1 VVTVPAPAA
10 SAAATAAAT
19 NPRINNLL
27 KGAFRRPFLC
37 PDARLV
43 SDSRQRFN
51 PLEMPRPAALLL
63 LAVMTVGG
71 LLAWRWLRPGDLR
84 LSVDPRSRE
93 VAVIYPQEAADRR
106 CADGVL
112 RALAELTEPTRRE
125 GLRTRINE
133 LRATLPERI
142 EVGFVPAGMAEAR
155 LPSGQPLEGGKS
167 LPGLARAQLAAL
179 SHGYLVV
186 HTAEVGALLETAG
199 RRRWLGRALVETG
212 ASAESATITVGESDD
227 GAFLVA
233 TVAFAYRT
241 GDEAEAALKRL
252 TERQGDFE
260 ALGFAA
266 RPGADR
272 LTRQTKLL
280 VIRFDIETDLVLQA
294 LGRR

>member
-1 VVTVPAPAA
+1 
-10 SAAATAAAT
+10 
-19 NPRINNLL
+19 
-27 KGAFRRPFLC
+27 
-37 PDARLV
+37 
-43 SDSRQRFN
+43 
-51 PLEMPRPAALLL
+51 MPRTAALLL
-63 LAVMTVGG
+63 LVLISVGA

-93 VAVIYPQEAADRR
+93 VAVIDAREAAGRR

-112 RALAELTEPTRRE
+112 RALAELTDPTRRE
-125 GLRTRINE
+125 TLRTRVAE
-133 LRATLPERI
+133 LRAAKPERI
-142 EVGFVPAGMAEAR
+142 EVGFIPAGPAEAR
-155 LPSGQPLEGGKS
+155 LPLSHPPEGGKT

-179 SHGYLVV
+179 PHGYLVAY
-186 HTAEVGALLETAG
+186 TDEVGPLLETAG
-199 RRRWLGRALVETG
+199 RRRWLGRALVDAG
-212 ASAESATITVGESDD
+212 KSAESATIAVGESDD

-241 GDEAEAALKRL
+241 SDEAEAALKQL

-280 VIRFDIETDLVLQA
+280 VVRFDIETDFVLQA

>member
-1 VVTVPAPAA
+1 
-10 SAAATAAAT
+10 
-19 NPRINNLL
+19 
-27 KGAFRRPFLC
+27 
-37 PDARLV
+37 
-43 SDSRQRFN
+43 
-51 PLEMPRPAALLL
+51 MPRPAALLL
-63 LAVMTVGG
+63 LAVIMVGG

-93 VAVIYPQEAADRR
+93 IAIFYPQEAANRR
-106 CADGVL
+106 CADGVI

-125 GLRTRINE
+125 GLRTRLAE
-133 LRATLPERI
+133 LRAVRPERI
-142 EVGFVPAGMAEAR
+142 EVGFVPVGMAEAR
-155 LPSGQPLEGGKS
+155 LPLSQPPEDGKT

-179 SHGYLVV
+179 PHGYLVV
-186 HTAEVGALLETAG
+186 HTDEAGPMLETAG
-199 RRRWLGRALVETG
+199 RRRWLGRALVQAG
-212 ASAESATITVGESDD
+212 ASAESATIAVGESKD
-227 GAFLVA
+227 GSFLVA

-241 GDEAEAALKRL
+241 GDEAEAALKLL
-252 TERQGDFE
+252 TERQGDFD

>member
-1 VVTVPAPAA
+1 
-10 SAAATAAAT
+10 
-19 NPRINNLL
+19 
-27 KGAFRRPFLC
+27 
-37 PDARLV
+37 
-43 SDSRQRFN
+43 
-51 PLEMPRPAALLL
+51 MPRPAALLL
-63 LAVMTVGG
+63 LAVMSVGG

-93 VAVIYPQEAADRR
+93 VAVIDAREAADRR

-112 RALAELTEPTRRE
+112 RALAELTDPTSRE
-125 GLRTRINE
+125 TLRTRIIE
-133 LRATLPERI
+133 LRAAKPERI
-142 EVGFVPAGMAEAR
+142 EVGFIPAGPAEVR
-155 LPSGQPLEGGKS
+155 LPLSHPPEGGKT

-179 SHGYLVV
+179 PHGYLVV
-186 HTAEVGALLETAG
+186 HTGEVGPMLETAG
-199 RRRWLGRALVETG
+199 RRRWLGRALVEAG
-212 ASAESATITVGESDD
+212 KSAESATIAVGESDD
-227 GAFLVA
+227 SSFLVA

-241 GDEAEAALKRL
+241 GDEAEAALKQL

-294 LGRR
+294 LSRR

>member
-1 VVTVPAPAA
+1 M
-10 SAAATAAAT
+10 
-19 NPRINNLL
+19 
-27 KGAFRRPFLC
+27 RRP
-37 PDARLV
+37 
-43 SDSRQRFN
+43 
-51 PLEMPRPAALLL
+51 LLL
-63 LAVMTVGG
+63 LAVLTIACGM
-71 LLAWRWLRPGDLR
+71 AWRWLRPGDLR

-93 VAVIYPQEAADRR
+93 VAVIDAREAADRR

-125 GLRTRINE
+125 TLRTRVTE
-133 LRATLPERI
+133 LRAAKPERI
-142 EVGFVPAGMAEAR
+142 EVGFIPTGPAEAR
-155 LPSGQPLEGGKS
+155 PPLGDPPEVGKT

-179 SHGYLVV
+179 PHGYLVV
-186 HTAEVGALLETAG
+186 HTAEVGPLLETAG
-199 RRRWLGRALVETG
+199 RRRWLGRALVEAGRT
-212 ASAESATITVGESDD
+212 AESATIAVGENDAGS
-227 GAFLVA
+227 FLVA

-241 GDEAEAALKRL
+241 GDEAEAALKQL

-280 VIRFDIETDLVLQA
+280 VVRFDIETDLVVQA

>member
-1 VVTVPAPAA
+1 
-10 SAAATAAAT
+10 
-19 NPRINNLL
+19 
-27 KGAFRRPFLC
+27 
-37 PDARLV
+37 
-43 SDSRQRFN
+43 
-51 PLEMPRPAALLL
+51 M
-63 LAVMTVGG
+63 
-71 LLAWRWLRPGDLR
+71 AWRWLRPGDLR

-93 VAVIYPQEAADRR
+93 VALIFPEEAADRR

-125 GLRTRINE
+125 ALRTRITE
-133 LRATLPERI
+133 LRAAKPERI
-142 EVGFVPAGMAEAR
+142 EVGFIPAGPAEAR
-155 LPSGQPLEGGKS
+155 LPLSHPPEGGKT

-179 SHGYLVV
+179 PHGYLVV
-186 HTAEVGALLETAG
+186 HTAEVGPLLETAG
-199 RRRWLGRALVETG
+199 RRRWLGRALVEAGRT
-212 ASAESATITVGESDD
+212 AESTTIAVGENDAGS
-227 GAFLVA
+227 FLVA

-241 GDEAEAALKRL
+241 GDEAEAALKQL

-280 VIRFDIETDLVLQA
+280 VVRFDIETDLVVQA

>member
-1 VVTVPAPAA
+1 
-10 SAAATAAAT
+10 
-19 NPRINNLL
+19 
-27 KGAFRRPFLC
+27 
-37 PDARLV
+37 
-43 SDSRQRFN
+43 
-51 PLEMPRPAALLL
+51 MPRPAALLL
-63 LAVMTVGG
+63 LAVMSVGG

-93 VAVIYPQEAADRR
+93 VAVIDAREAADRR

-125 GLRTRINE
+125 TLRTRVTE
-133 LRATLPERI
+133 LRAAKPERI
-142 EVGFVPAGMAEAR
+142 EVGFIPTGPAEAR
-155 LPSGQPLEGGKS
+155 LPLGDPPEVGKT

-179 SHGYLVV
+179 PHGYLVV
-186 HTAEVGALLETAG
+186 HTAEVGPLLETAG
-199 RRRWLGRALVETG
+199 RRRWLGRALVEAGRT
-212 ASAESATITVGESDD
+212 AESATIAVGENDAGS
-227 GAFLVA
+227 FLVA

-241 GDEAEAALKRL
+241 GDEAEAALKQL

-280 VIRFDIETDLVLQA
+280 VVRFDIETDLVLQA

>member
-1 VVTVPAPAA
+1 MRAANPLVP
-10 SAAATAAAT
+10 
-19 NPRINNLL
+19 
-27 KGAFRRPFLC
+27 
-37 PDARLV
+37 
-43 SDSRQRFN
+43 DSRQRFN
-51 PLEMPRPAALLL
+51 PFEMPRPAALLL
-63 LAVMTVGG
+63 LAVISVGG

-93 VAVIYPQEAADRR
+93 VAVVYPQEAADRR

-133 LRATLPERI
+133 LRAALPERI
-142 EVGFVPAGMAEAR
+142 EVGFVPAGLAEAR
-155 LPSGQPLEGGKS
+155 LPLKQPPEGGKT

-199 RRRWLGRALVETG
+199 RRRWLGRALVEIG
-212 ASAESATITVGESDD
+212 ASAESATIAVGESDD

>member
-1 VVTVPAPAA
+1 M
-10 SAAATAAAT
+10 
-19 NPRINNLL
+19 
-27 KGAFRRPFLC
+27 RRP
-37 PDARLV
+37 
-43 SDSRQRFN
+43 
-51 PLEMPRPAALLL
+51 LLL
-63 LAVMTVGG
+63 LAVLTIACGM
-71 LLAWRWLRPGDLR
+71 AWRWLRPGDLR

-93 VAVIYPQEAADRR
+93 VAVIDAREAADRR

-125 GLRTRINE
+125 TLRTRVTE
-133 LRATLPERI
+133 LRAAKPERI
-142 EVGFVPAGMAEAR
+142 EVGFIPTGPAEAR
-155 LPSGQPLEGGKS
+155 LPLGDPPEVGKT

-179 SHGYLVV
+179 PHGYLVV
-186 HTAEVGALLETAG
+186 HTAEVGPLLETAG
-199 RRRWLGRALVETG
+199 RRRWLGRALVEAGRT
-212 ASAESATITVGESDD
+212 AESATIAVGENDAGS
-227 GAFLVA
+227 FLVA

-241 GDEAEAALKRL
+241 GDEAEAALKQL

-280 VIRFDIETDLVLQA
+280 VVRFDIETDLVVQA

>member
-1 VVTVPAPAA
+1 M
-10 SAAATAAAT
+10 
-19 NPRINNLL
+19 
-27 KGAFRRPFLC
+27 RRP
-37 PDARLV
+37 
-43 SDSRQRFN
+43 
-51 PLEMPRPAALLL
+51 LLL
-63 LAVMTVGG
+63 LAVLTIACGM
-71 LLAWRWLRPGDLR
+71 AWRWLRPGDLR

-93 VAVIYPQEAADRR
+93 VAAIDAREAADRR

-112 RALAELTEPTRRE
+112 RALAELTDPTRRE
-125 GLRTRINE
+125 TLRIRVAE
-133 LRATLPERI
+133 LRAAKPERI
-142 EVGFVPAGMAEAR
+142 EVGFIPTGPAEAR
-155 LPSGQPLEGGKS
+155 LPLSHPPEGGKT

-179 SHGYLVV
+179 PHGYLVV
-186 HTAEVGALLETAG
+186 HTDEVGPMLETAG
-199 RRRWLGRALVETG
+199 RRRWLGRALVEAG
-212 ASAESATITVGESDD
+212 KSAESATIAVGESDD

-241 GDEAEAALKRL
+241 GDEAEAALKQL

-280 VIRFDIETDLVLQA
+280 VVRFDIETDLVLQA

>member
-1 VVTVPAPAA
+1 
-10 SAAATAAAT
+10 
-19 NPRINNLL
+19 
-27 KGAFRRPFLC
+27 
-37 PDARLV
+37 
-43 SDSRQRFN
+43 
-51 PLEMPRPAALLL
+51 MPRPAALLL
-63 LAVMTVGG
+63 LAVISVGG

-93 VAVIYPQEAADRR
+93 VAVIDPLEASDRR

-125 GLRTRINE
+125 GLRARIAE
-133 LRATLPERI
+133 LRAAHPERI

-155 LPSGQPLEGGKS
+155 LPLSQPPEGGKT

-179 SHGYLVV
+179 PHGYLVV
-186 HTAEVGALLETAG
+186 HTTEVGALLETAG
-199 RRRWLGRALVETG
+199 RRRWLGRALVEAG
-212 ASAESATITVGESDD
+212 RSAESATIAVGENDT
-227 GAFLVA
+227 GTFLVA

-241 GDEAEAALKRL
+241 GDEAEAALRQL

-280 VIRFDIETDLVLQA
+280 VVRFDIETDLVTQA

>member
-1 VVTVPAPAA
+1 
-10 SAAATAAAT
+10 
-19 NPRINNLL
+19 
-27 KGAFRRPFLC
+27 
-37 PDARLV
+37 
-43 SDSRQRFN
+43 
-51 PLEMPRPAALLL
+51 MPRPAALLL
-63 LAVMTVGG
+63 LAAISVGG

-93 VAVIYPQEAADRR
+93 VAVIHPQEAADRR

-112 RALAELTEPTRRE
+112 RALAELTEPARRE
-125 GLRTRINE
+125 GLRARVAE
-133 LRATLPERI
+133 LRATRPERI
-142 EVGFVPAGMAEAR
+142 EAGFIPAGPAEAR
-155 LPSGQPLEGGKS
+155 LPLSQPPEGGKT

-179 SHGYLVV
+179 PHGYLVV
-186 HTAEVGALLETAG
+186 HTAEVGPLLETAG
-199 RRRWLGRALVETG
+199 RRRGLGRALVAAG
-212 ASAESATITVGESDD
+212 ASAESTTIAVGESED

-241 GDEAEAALKRL
+241 GEEAEAALRQL

-266 RPGADR
+266 RTGADR

-280 VIRFDIETDLVLQA
+280 VVRFDIETDLVLQA

>member
-1 VVTVPAPAA
+1 
-10 SAAATAAAT
+10 
-19 NPRINNLL
+19 
-27 KGAFRRPFLC
+27 
-37 PDARLV
+37 
-43 SDSRQRFN
+43 
-51 PLEMPRPAALLL
+51 MPRPAALLL
-63 LAVMTVGG
+63 LAVISVGG

-93 VAVIYPQEAADRR
+93 VAVIDPLEASDRR

-125 GLRTRINE
+125 GLRARIAE
-133 LRATLPERI
+133 LRATHPERI

-155 LPSGQPLEGGKS
+155 LPLSQPPEGGKS

-179 SHGYLVV
+179 PHGYLVV
-186 HTAEVGALLETAG
+186 HTTEVGALLETAG
-199 RRRWLGRALVETG
+199 RRRWLGRALVEAG
-212 ASAESATITVGESDD
+212 RSAESATIAVGENDT
-227 GAFLVA
+227 GTFLVA

-241 GDEAEAALKRL
+241 GDEAEAALRQL
-252 TERQGDFE
+252 TERQGDFD